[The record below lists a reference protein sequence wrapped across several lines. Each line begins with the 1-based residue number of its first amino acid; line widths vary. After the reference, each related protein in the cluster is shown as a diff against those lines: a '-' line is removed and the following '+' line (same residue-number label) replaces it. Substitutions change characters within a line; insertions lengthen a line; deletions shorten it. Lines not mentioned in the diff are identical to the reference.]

1 VSSHV
6 AADSDP
12 VTISKNILRQIKQ
25 HEAGG
30 ALENI
35 VDRKRG
41 Y

>member
-1 VSSHV
+1 V

-12 VTISKNILRQIKQ
+12 VTISKNILKQMKQ

-30 ALENI
+30 ALENAI
-35 VDRKRG
+35 DRKKG